1 MRAANQR
8 ALDERRHQAAT
19 LLASRARGSS
29 ARLFVKDLRRE
40 VHRLRALAAE
50 YEALR
55 LAVKAEVECKA
66 AERRGRAATRIQ
78 AAQRGV
84 QGRWQYVRRR
94 EASEEQLALAR
105 DFEGLRA
112 AVKAEVGRTLTL
124 TLKS

>member
-1 MRAANQR
+1 
-8 ALDERRHQAAT
+8 
-19 LLASRARGSS
+19 
-29 ARLFVKDLRRE
+29 
-40 VHRLRALAAE
+40 
-50 YEALR
+50 
-55 LAVKAEVECKA
+55 
-66 AERRGRAATRIQ
+66 
-78 AAQRGV
+78 V